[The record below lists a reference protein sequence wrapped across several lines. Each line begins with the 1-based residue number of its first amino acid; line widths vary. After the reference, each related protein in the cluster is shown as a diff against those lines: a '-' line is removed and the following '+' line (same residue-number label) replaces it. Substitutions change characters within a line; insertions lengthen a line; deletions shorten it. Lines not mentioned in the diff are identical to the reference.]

1 MKLAELI
8 DSLQRL
14 EKEVGNIETV
24 LYAYG
29 GDHGGFLYPSDA
41 ILGKTLIIKDENISS
56 VFPQF
61 PNYHIENCGVE
72 KDTKNLAVLSFK
84 YSIEV
89 DEIRNDYEKFD
100 LDFIAGEIIDT
111 SLEKDS
117 NEKEKLLSNLKWL
130 EKASI
135 FDFKKNTIKVA
146 KTYFGEENI
155 SPNGNY
161 NLTI

>member
-72 KDTKNLAVLSFK
+72 KDTRNLAVLSFK

-89 DEIRNDYEKFD
+89 DEIRNDYERFD
-100 LDFIAGEIIDT
+100 LDFIESEIIDA
-111 SLEKDS
+111 SLEKDP
-117 NEKEKLLSNLKWL
+117 NKKEKLLSNLKRL
-130 EKASI
+130 EKSSV
-135 FDFKKNTIKVA
+135 FDFKKNNMKVI
-146 KTYFGEENI
+146 KTYFEEENT
-155 SPNGNY
+155 SHCD
-161 NLTI
+161 

>member
-1 MKLAELI
+1 MKLNDLI
-8 DSLQRL
+8 SSLQEL

-61 PNYHIENCGVE
+61 PNYDIKNCGVE

-89 DEIRNDYEKFD
+89 DEIRNDYERFD
-100 LDFIAGEIIDT
+100 LDFIKSETIDA
-111 SLEKDS
+111 SLEKDP
-117 NEKEKLLSNLKWL
+117 NEKEKLLNNLKWL
-130 EKASI
+130 EKASV
-135 FDFKKNTIKVA
+135 FDFEKNTMKVI
-146 KTYFGEENI
+146 KTYFEEEI
-155 SPNGNY
+155 ALY
-161 NLTI
+161 

>member
-1 MKLAELI
+1 MKLNDLI
-8 DSLQRL
+8 SSLQEL
-14 EKEVGNIETV
+14 EKVVGNVDTV

-89 DEIRNDYEKFD
+89 DEIRNDYERFD

-111 SLEKDS
+111 SLEKDP
-117 NEKEKLLSNLKWL
+117 NKKEKLLSNLKWL

-146 KTYFGEENI
+146 KTYFEEKTSSNI
-155 SPNGNY
+155 
-161 NLTI
+161 